1 MLRLVGSETAKDR
14 KFERWEPKIWDDRNK
29 GQASHSLRE
38 EPMINGIGGAFLFS
52 NDTRRLAAWYRDCLG
67 IVPEGEDAEC
77 SSIYTSFEYRD
88 LENPEIKRTIAWAI
102 MPAEQDIKDKP
113 RTGKINY
120 TVKNMGEV
128 LSHLKSKGVVI
139 EKTEEYPTMGT
150 FAWLKDPDG
159 NPIEL
164 WEPTKE

>member
-1 MLRLVGSETAKDR
+1 
-14 KFERWEPKIWDDRNK
+14 
-29 GQASHSLRE
+29 
-38 EPMINGIGGAFLFS
+38 MINGIGGAFLFS
-52 NDTRRLAAWYRDCLG
+52 NDTKRLANWYRECLG
-67 IVPEGEDAEC
+67 IDPQGEDTEC
-77 SSIYTSFEYRD
+77 CSVYALFEYRD

-102 MPAEQDIKDKP
+102 IHTDQDIQDKP

-128 LSHLKSKGVVI
+128 LSHLKSKGVTI
-139 EKTEEYPTMGT
+139 EKTAEDPYGN

-164 WEPTKE
+164 WEPSKE

>member
-1 MLRLVGSETAKDR
+1 
-14 KFERWEPKIWDDRNK
+14 
-29 GQASHSLRE
+29 
-38 EPMINGIGGAFLFS
+38 MINGIGGAFLFS
-52 NDTRRLAAWYRDCLG
+52 NDTKRLAAWYRDCLG
-67 IVPEGEDAEC
+67 IDAQGEDTEC
-77 SSIYTSFEYRD
+77 SSVYALFECRD

-102 MPAEQDIKDKP
+102 IHTDQDIKDKP

-128 LSHLKSKGVVI
+128 LSHLKSKGVAI
-139 EKTEEYPTMGT
+139 EKTAEDPYGN

-164 WEPTKE
+164 WEPARE